1 MWIYYVIVM
10 FIYREA
16 TMQLTVSK
24 WGNSLAV
31 RIPAEVARSLAL
43 EEGAVVDCM
52 TTPSGTLELI
62 PAGKK
67 ARAEW
72 LQRHF
77 ADVNARLVEQAMT
90 TPASQLLHAEER
102 Y

>member
-1 MWIYYVIVM
+1 
-10 FIYREA
+10 
-16 TMQLTVSK
+16 MQLTVSR

-31 RIPAEVARSLAL
+31 RIPADVVRALAL
-43 EEGAVVDCM
+43 EEGAMIDCS
-52 TTPSGTLELI
+52 TTQSGTLELV

-72 LQRHF
+72 LQSHF
-77 ADVNARLVEQAMT
+77 AGVNARLARQAMT
-90 TPASQLLHAEER
+90 TPASQLLREEER

>member
-1 MWIYYVIVM
+1 
-10 FIYREA
+10 
-16 TMQLTVSK
+16 MQLTISR

-31 RIPAEVARSLAL
+31 RIPAEIVRALAL
-43 EEGAVVDCM
+43 EEGAVVDCS
-52 TTPSGTLELI
+52 TTPTGILELV

-72 LQRHF
+72 LQSHF
-77 ADVNARLVEQAMT
+77 AGVNARLTRQAMT
-90 TPASQLLHAEER
+90 TPASQLLREEER

>member
-1 MWIYYVIVM
+1 
-10 FIYREA
+10 
-16 TMQLTVSK
+16 MQLTVSR

-31 RIPAEVARSLAL
+31 RIPAEVARALAL
-43 EEGAVVDCM
+43 EEGTVVDCS
-52 TTPSGTLELI
+52 TTQTGTLEFI

-72 LQRHF
+72 LQGHF
-77 ADVNARLVEQAMT
+77 AGVNARLARQPMT
-90 TPASQLLHAEER
+90 TPASQLLREEER